1 MSTGEIISI
10 IAVCISFF
18 GVASAFIF
26 SFIKGNK
33 DRDKER
39 DENTKNIVTIKND
52 ITNILNNLSEI
63 KRKID
68 KIEDRA
74 DTDHE
79 KIIEHE
85 SRIKNLEKEV
95 FNNHKKIG
103 A

>member
-1 MSTGEIISI
+1 MTAGEIISI
-10 IAVCISFF
+10 IAVCLSFL
-18 GVASAFIF
+18 GVLSSFIF
-26 SFIKGNK
+26 SYRKA
-33 DRDKER
+33 DKER
-39 DENTKNIVTIKND
+39 DQERETNVKNIVTIKND
-52 ITNILNNLSEI
+52 ITNISKDIGEI

-79 KIIEHE
+79 KIIQHE

-95 FNNHKKIG
+95 FNKTKKG

>member
-1 MSTGEIISI
+1 MTTGEIISI

-18 GVASAFIF
+18 GVLSSFMF
-26 SFIKGNK
+26 SN
-33 DRDKER
+33 RRANKER
-39 DENTKNIVTIKND
+39 DDEREINVKNIVTIKND
-52 ITNILNNLSEI
+52 ITNISENIIDI

-74 DTDHE
+74 DNDHE

-85 SRIKNLEKEV
+85 TRIKNLEKSV
-95 FNNHKKIG
+95 FNNKNIG